1 MSCSSV
7 VLGDERQ
14 SKWTLE
20 RFLPI
25 PPNRRAAGDVRRRTR
40 LSADVRWSRR
50 RRRLGLNSMTSASG
64 LSFITEGFPRTLL
77 FHVREFVADP

>member
-25 PPNRRAAGDVRRRTR
+25 PPNRRSSRRAKTHAAERTR
-40 LSADVRWSRR
+40 LAGPDAGGD
-50 RRRLGLNSMTSASG
+50 LA
-64 LSFITEGFPRTLL
+64 
-77 FHVREFVADP
+77 